1 MILINKNSTNEVVLT
16 LSEKTTLTN
25 VKYLFEVIDDQSN
38 DKYYFV
44 LSDTS
49 PNKER
54 YSLLTIIEGTT
65 VTFVNIGFYK
75 YNIYEQTSPTNLN
88 PTGLNLVENGKLK
101 VVDTSVA
108 INEYSGNQTTYK
120 VYGG

>member
-1 MILINKNSTNEVVLT
+1 MILINKNSTNEVVFT
-16 LSEKTTLTN
+16 LSEKTTLSN
-25 VKYLFEVIDDQSN
+25 VYYLFEVIDDQSN

-49 PNKER
+49 TNKER

-65 VTFVNIGFYK
+65 VTFTNIGFYK
-75 YNIYEQTSPTNLN
+75 YNVYEQTSSSNLN
-88 PTGLNLVENGKLK
+88 PNGLNLIENGKLK
-101 VVDTSVA
+101 VVDTTV
-108 INEYSGNQTTYK
+108 ELDQYSGNQTNYK

>member
-16 LSEKTTLTN
+16 LSEKTTLSN
-25 VKYLFEVIDDQSN
+25 VYYLFEVIDDQSN

-49 PNKER
+49 TNKER

-65 VTFVNIGFYK
+65 VTFTNIGFYK
-75 YNIYEQTSPTNLN
+75 YNVYEQTSSSNLN
-88 PTGLNLVENGKLK
+88 PNGLNLIENGKLK
-101 VVDTSVA
+101 VVDTTV
-108 INEYSGNQTTYK
+108 ELDQYSGNQTNYK

>member
-38 DKYYFV
+38 DKYYFI

-65 VTFVNIGFYK
+65 VTFTNIGFYK
-75 YNIYEQTSPTNLN
+75 YNIYEQTSTTNLD

-101 VVDTSVA
+101 VVDTSLA
-108 INEYSGNQTTYK
+108 IDEYSGNQTTYK